1 MGLPENIDALLVR
14 YDITAEALA
23 RIAGVSPSSV
33 SRWRQGSM
41 IRNEPLQ
48 KICDYFGLE
57 RDDLLSTAAGLAAKE
72 HGTRTLPH
80 GARRMTSGGAAW
92 LPVRR
97 LGTVHA
103 GDPTDEDEDDATV
116 MVPEDVALAHPDGF
130 VLRVEGDCMD
140 RRIPEGYDVVVDPT
154 REPAQGSVVVVEL
167 EGGRAV
173 MRRWLRGGQTL
184 VLAADSHAEHDD
196 IVLRW
201 DDGPVRV
208 LGVVVWSQAE
218 VRG

>member
-1 MGLPENIDALLVR
+1 MGIAENIKRLRLANGLTQNEFGKIADVSDMAVSQWENGR
-14 YDITAEALA
+14 ATPRMGAVQALA
-23 RIAGVSPSSV
+23 
-33 SRWRQGSM
+33 
-41 IRNEPLQ
+41 
-48 KICDYFGLE
+48 DYFGINKSE
-57 RDDLLSTAAGLAAKE
+57 IIDDDAPSSP
-72 HGTRTLPH
+72 LPH
-80 GARRMTSGGAAW
+80 GARRMMSGGAAY

-97 LGTVHA
+97 MGTVHA
-103 GDPTDEDEDDATV
+103 GDPTDEAEDDATV

-167 EGGRAV
+167 EDGRAV

-184 VLAADSHAEHDD
+184 VLAADSHADHDD
-196 IVLRW
+196 IVRRW